1 MFRLVGPE
9 YFRIGRY
16 ECKIDVEPNGTFGLV
31 YGLYINGIETEQFL
45 EANKKKWV
53 TWNVEFSSGNT
64 HHILFGIDTIKSYI
78 LLLP

>member
-16 ECKIDVEPNGTFGLV
+16 EYKIDIEPNGTFGLV
-31 YGLYINGIETEQFL
+31 YGLYVNGLEVEQFQ

-53 TWNVEFSSGNT
+53 TWSINISDGKT
-64 HHILFGIDTIKSYI
+64 HHVVFGIK
-78 LLLP
+78 